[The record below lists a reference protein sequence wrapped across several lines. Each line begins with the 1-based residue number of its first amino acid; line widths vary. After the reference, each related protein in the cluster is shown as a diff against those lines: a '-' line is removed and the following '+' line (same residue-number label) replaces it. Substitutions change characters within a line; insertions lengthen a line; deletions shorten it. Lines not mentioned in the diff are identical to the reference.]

1 MKFLNALSVLVLASL
16 MIACGEQ
23 KSETSATVATQP
35 AAKVEVAKTPQAP
48 KGPLAKFEFTEKEYD
63 FGEITEG
70 DKVTHVFNYKN
81 TGEVPLTITNVR
93 TTCGCTAPNWDRT
106 PLAPGESAEL
116 TVSFNSQNKKGTQ
129 VKRITI
135 SANVE
140 DGMDVVT
147 IKAKVNPKAENA
159 TM

>member
-1 MKFLNALSVLVLASL
+1 MKLLKALSVLALVSL
-16 MIACGEQ
+16 MIACGEK
-23 KSETSATVATQP
+23 KSESSTTAESTKTKIEAVKNTSAPTGP
-35 AAKVEVAKTPQAP
+35 VAK
-48 KGPLAKFEFTEKEYD
+48 FNFTEKEFD

-70 DKVTHVFNYKN
+70 DKVTHVFNYTN

-93 TTCGCTAPNWDRT
+93 TTCGCTAPNWSRE

-116 TVSFNSQNKKGTQ
+116 TVTFNSAHKKGTQ
-129 VKRITI
+129 VKRVTI

-147 IKAKVNPKAENA
+147 IRAKVNPKEEKAS
-159 TM
+159 M

>member
-1 MKFLNALSVLVLASL
+1 
-16 MIACGEQ
+16 MIACGEK
-23 KSETSATVATQP
+23 KSESSATAEST
-35 AAKVEVAKTPQAP
+35 KVEVVQGTVAP
-48 KGPLAKFEFTEKEYD
+48 TGPVAKFQFEEKEFD

-81 TGEVPLTITNVR
+81 TGEVPLLITNVR
-93 TTCGCTAPNWDRT
+93 TTCGCTAPNWSKE
-106 PLAPGESAEL
+106 PLAPGETAEL
-116 TVSFNSQNKKGTQ
+116 TVSFNSAHKKGTQ
-129 VKRITI
+129 VKRVTI

-147 IKAKVNPKAENA
+147 IRAKVNPKEEKA